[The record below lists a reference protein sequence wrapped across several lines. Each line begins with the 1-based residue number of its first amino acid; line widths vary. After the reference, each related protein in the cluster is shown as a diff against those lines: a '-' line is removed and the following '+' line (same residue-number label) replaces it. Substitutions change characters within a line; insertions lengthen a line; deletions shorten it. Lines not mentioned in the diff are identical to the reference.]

1 MNINLCNADQ
11 TKSNNP
17 SLFIYDFTNLLNFFQ
32 KGDFV
37 GMAIPLLE
45 YSPVSQNTRV
55 KGYEVPGDE
64 QPRIYST
71 ESLLDSADLST
82 LIEVAYKQIFFHAF
96 AADREKFLESQLRSG
111 QITVRDF
118 IRGLLLS
125 NTYKR
130 SFYDLNSNYRF
141 VEQTVQRVLGRD
153 VYSEKE
159 KIAWSIVVA
168 TKGTVGFFDTLLNT
182 EEYLEAFGYD
192 TVPYQRRR
200 VLPGRSVGELPFNIK
215 SPRYDAYHRAQ
226 LGFPQ
231 IIWQTTVNR
240 HVATDRKP
248 RAGSP
253 ELFLDM
259 ARSINPQ
266 VNAPQRIS
274 AMNIDIDKLVP
285 RR

>member
-1 MNINLCNADQ
+1 
-11 TKSNNP
+11 
-17 SLFIYDFTNLLNFFQ
+17 
-32 KGDFV
+32 
-37 GMAIPLLE
+37 MAIPLLE
-45 YSPVSQNTRV
+45 YSPISQNQRV
-55 KGYEVPGDE
+55 TAYEVPGDE
-64 QPRIYST
+64 QPRIFST
-71 ESLLDSADLST
+71 ENLLSSTDLDI
-82 LIEVAYKQIFFHAF
+82 LIEAAYRQIFFHAF
-96 AADREKFLESQLRSG
+96 AADRERFLESQLRSG

-153 VYSEKE
+153 VYNNRE

-168 TKGTVGFFDTLLNT
+168 TKGIKGFVDDLLNT

-200 VLPGRSVGELPFNIK
+200 VLPGRTEGELPFNIK
-215 SPRYDAYHRAQ
+215 SPRYDAYHRAK

-231 IIWQTTVNR
+231 VIWQTSVRRFTPPE
-240 HVATDRKP
+240 RKP
-248 RAGSP
+248 TAGNP

-259 ARSINPQ
+259 ARSINPTGS
-266 VNAPQRIS
+266 APQRLS
-274 AMNIDIDKLVP
+274 VQNIDIEKSVP
-285 RR
+285 YRR